1 LSSVARNS
9 FASFLRKSNVQMSE
23 DSEPVRRIARTFRS
37 VTRSGRPW
45 ACRWAERAP
54 SGEHLVEHAAAR
66 TPSPGLKSSTFTA
79 AVWPQPNG
87 GGLQVAVDDAVL
99 VGGFEGGGN
108 LFRGGERLVQRDG
121 SPGDAVSQRRRST
134 SSITIA

>member
-1 LSSVARNS
+1 
-9 FASFLRKSNVQMSE
+9 
-23 DSEPVRRIARTFRS
+23 
-37 VTRSGRPW
+37 
-45 ACRWAERAP
+45 
-54 SGEHLVEHAAAR
+54 
-66 TPSPGLKSSTFTA
+66 
-79 AVWPQPNG
+79 
-87 GGLQVAVDDAVL
+87 VDDAVL